1 MRRSRSRPF
10 CTASLF
16 LLLPA
21 WLLAAGCGADL
32 APGGGHGPVWE
43 HHGGGD
49 SAGHGD
55 GHAAGDIPQP
65 VHIPGAGRWTE
76 GVETVP
82 VELEGEDFLVAART
96 PHLTQAPCTRCHGEG
111 LPEATAPV
119 PEKAHWD
126 VQLAH
131 GAAAG
136 LTCASCHRR
145 DDPAVL
151 SGPAGR
157 EVGLDHAYR
166 LCSDCHFQQVEDWVG
181 GAHGKQVG
189 AWAGERIVE
198 NCAACHD
205 PHDPGFPQRLPATF
219 APPPEGNDQ

>member
-1 MRRSRSRPF
+1 MRRAPRSALLRAGL
-10 CTASLF
+10 C

-21 WLLAAGCGADL
+21 WLLAAGCGPDL
-32 APGGGHGPVWE
+32 EIGGGHGPVWE
-43 HHGGGD
+43 RHGP
-49 SAGHGD
+49 
-55 GHAAGDIPQP
+55 GHADDHADDHAGPVPQP
-65 VHIPGAGRWTE
+65 VHVPAAERWTE

-82 VELEGEDFLVAART
+82 VELDGEDFLVAARG

-111 LPEATAPV
+111 LPAATAPV

-126 VQLAH
+126 VRRPH

-136 LTCASCHRR
+136 LTSASCHRR

-151 SGPAGR
+151 VGPSGR

-166 LCSDCHFQQVEDWVG
+166 LCADCHFQQVEDWAG

-189 AWAGERIVE
+189 AWAGERVVE
-198 NCAACHD
+198 SCAACHD
-205 PHDPGFPQRLPATF
+205 PHDPGFPHRLPATF
-219 APPPEGNDQ
+219 APPPEGNDE